1 MALAPINPTNI
12 TPPRVAFIDER
23 SGAIS
28 REWYRFFLS
37 LRNATQS
44 TQEEVTLSSD
54 TGSLLA
60 TNNALLDTLA
70 QATQTQP
77 DGASASDLAVVQ
89 SDIQALESTPPSASA
104 SDLAVLQAEVFGL
117 ELEPRAELGT
127 IAAKNIGATGSFLA
141 GIVTVTVVD
150 GIITSIV

>member
-1 MALAPINPTNI
+1 MALAPINPTQL

-37 LRNATQS
+37 LLTATETNQ
-44 TQEEVTLSSD
+44 QEVMLAPD
-54 TGSLLA
+54 TASLLSTYDA
-60 TNNALLDTLA
+60 MLETLA
-70 QATQTQP
+70 QATEVQP
-77 DGASASDLAVVQ
+77 DGASASDVAVVQ

-104 SDLAVLQAEVFGL
+104 SELAVLQAEVFGL
-117 ELEPRAELGT
+117 GLEPRAELGT
-127 IAAKNIGATGSFLA
+127 IASKNKGTSGSFLA
-141 GIVTVTVVD
+141 GINTVTVVD

>member
-37 LRNATQS
+37 LRNATQDN
-44 TQEEVTLSSD
+44 QEQVTLSTD
-54 TGSLLA
+54 TESLLA
-60 TNNALLDTLA
+60 SYDAMLAELA
-70 QATQTQP
+70 QATEIQP
-77 DGASASDLAVVQ
+77 DCCASGQAVIASDIQGLSLTPTAAAISALAVVQ
-89 SDIQALESTPPSASA
+89 S
-104 SDLAVLQAEVFGL
+104 EVFGL
-117 ELEPRAELGT
+117 GLAPRSELGT
-127 IAAKNIGATGSFLA
+127 IATKNIGASGSFTA
-141 GIVTVTVVD
+141 GANTVTVVD